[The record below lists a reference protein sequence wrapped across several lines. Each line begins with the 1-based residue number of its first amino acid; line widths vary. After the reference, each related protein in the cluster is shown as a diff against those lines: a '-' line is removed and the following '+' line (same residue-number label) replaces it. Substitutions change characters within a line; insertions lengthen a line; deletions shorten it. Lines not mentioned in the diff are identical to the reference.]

1 MIKIKKKAIYKKNEN
16 KMNIVS
22 DTIKARKIF
31 SESKSKNLDF
41 LLQKRF
47 EWMNSFIEEDHI
59 GIEVGSGAGFSKNY
73 ILNKNFKTSD
83 FSSDDHIDIKN
94 IDAHSTGLKNE
105 SYDYVISTNMIHHLA
120 YPMKFFKEMH
130 RILKKKGKLIIFEP
144 YCSVIFQLI
153 TIFMKHEGF
162 NFEVDVWNEKKPI
175 LDKKDLWDGNLAISN
190 LLFDD
195 KKKFNENLGKY
206 FKIEFEDYMECLIFL
221 NSGGVTSKTFYV
233 PMNNF
238 FLKTLSLIDK
248 ILIKISKDLFCMGR
262 KVVLIKE

>member
-47 EWMNSFIEEDHI
+47 EWMNSFIEKDHI
-59 GIEVGSGAGFSKNY
+59 GIEVGSGTGFSKNY

-105 SYDYVISTNMIHHLA
+105 CYDYVISTNMIHHLA

-130 RILKKKGKLIIFEP
+130 RILKKTSWRPKYNFDRGLEE
-144 YCSVIFQLI
+144 
-153 TIFMKHEGF
+153 TIE
-162 NFEVDVWNEKKPI
+162 W
-175 LDKKDLWDGNLAISN
+175 
-190 LLFDD
+190 
-195 KKKFNENLGKY
+195 
-206 FKIEFEDYMECLIFL
+206 
-221 NSGGVTSKTFYV
+221 
-233 PMNNF
+233 
-238 FLKTLSLIDK
+238 
-248 ILIKISKDLFCMGR
+248 IKINKKSDLSDNYN
-262 KVVLIKE
+262 I